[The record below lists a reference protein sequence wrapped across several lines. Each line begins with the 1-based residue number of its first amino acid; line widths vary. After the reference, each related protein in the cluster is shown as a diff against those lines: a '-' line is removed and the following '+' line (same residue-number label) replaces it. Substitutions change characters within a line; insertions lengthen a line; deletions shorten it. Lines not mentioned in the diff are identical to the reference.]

1 VGVADGWAK
10 ETLAALEARGLKR
23 TLEPLV
29 SRQGPVVQLEG
40 GGALVNFSSNDYLG
54 LSSDP
59 GLIAAAHQAVDLFGV
74 GAGASRLVVGDGPA
88 HRALEEA
95 AARVFATES
104 ALAFTSGYAGNVG
117 LISAL
122 VGPGDA
128 VFSDALNHASLID
141 GCRLSRAQVH
151 IYPHA
156 DVEALQHQLHASNA
170 KRKLVVTDA
179 VFSMEG
185 DVAPLAELALVC
197 AHHGAALMVDEA
209 HALGVLGPTGGGAC
223 EGAGVT
229 PDVKLGTLS
238 KALGSAGAFAGASR
252 TLCDLF
258 LNQSRSF
265 VFSTAMSPVL
275 AWVGAAALERLRV
288 DSSLRE
294 RLWNNIR
301 TFAEGLQHFGLP
313 AKARSAIFSVVLG
326 TPEAAVEASLALRR
340 QGVLAKAI
348 RPPTVPQGKSCLR
361 FTVTAAHTPEHL
373 ERAMQALAVVL
384 PRVPVQAL
392 ETFAG
397 ARL

>member
-1 VGVADGWAK
+1 MKHPG
-10 ETLAALEARGLKR
+10 LAHLEAE
-23 TLEPLV
+23 LEALRAVDRLRERPAPLPAGSV
-29 SRQGPVVQLEG
+29 S
-40 GGALVNFSSNDYLG
+40 FSTNDYLG
-54 LSSDP
+54 L
-59 GLIAAAHQAVDLFGV
+59 AAEAVPPHGPA
-74 GAGASRLVVGDGPA
+74 GAGASRLVAGERDA
-88 HRALEEA
+88 HASLEEA
-95 AARVFATES
+95 VARFVGTES
-104 ALAFTSGYAGNVG
+104 ALVFSSGYAANVG
-117 LISAL
+117 MVSAL
-122 VGPGDA
+122 VGPADL
-128 VFSDALNHASLID
+128 VVSDALNHASLID
-141 GCRLSRAQVH
+141 GIRLSRARV
-151 IYPHA
+151 
-156 DVEALQHQLHASNA
+156 
-170 KRKLVVTDA
+170 VVTPHLDA
-179 VFSMEG
+179 GAVDRALAARTERRAWVVTESYFGMDA
-185 DVAPLAELALVC
+185 DVAPLADLRALC
-197 AHHGAALMVDEA
+197 DRHGAGLLVDEA